1 MPRHTIEPKYQKTII
16 KEYEHW
22 TLLLHDNPGPYL
34 GRAVVWLARAGGMQR
49 FSDLAPHESLELTR
63 ILKEYEHALHAVWK
77 PDHMNY
83 AWLGNLFHEHG
94 GHGHMHVIPRYAVV
108 REFLG
113 AEFKDERYGDNYVPY
128 QKRPL
133 FGIQIREMIELLRT
147 MMPK

>member
-1 MPRHTIEPKYQKTII
+1 
-16 KEYEHW
+16 
-22 TLLLHDNPGPYL
+22 
-34 GRAVVWLARAGGMQR
+34 
-49 FSDLAPHESLELTR
+49 
-63 ILKEYEHALHAVWK
+63 
-77 PDHMNY
+77 MNY